1 MVRPRKCRRV
11 CGLPGINSFGPLDAE
26 ERGILPV
33 SMTVEEYESIRL
45 IDLDSKTQQECAEVM
60 GVARTTVQSI
70 YDSARKKIA
79 DALVN
84 GKQLRIEGGNYELCG
99 EHHGRCNNWQECP
112 KRAIAVCEPRRC
124 QRRNKGGQTDENCI
138 TRK

>member
-99 EHHGRCNNWQECP
+99 EHHGYCNHWQECP
-112 KRAIAVCEPRRC
+112 KRGTNAFEPRGC
-124 QRRNKGGQTDENCI
+124 QRRNKGGQADENCI
-138 TRK
+138 TCK

>member
-11 CGLPGINSFGPLDAE
+11 CGLPGINNFGPLNAE
-26 ERGILPV
+26 ERETLVVI
-33 SMTVEEYESIRL
+33 MTVEEYETIRL
-45 IDLDSKTQQECAEVM
+45 IDMEGKTQQECAEVM

-70 YDSARKKIA
+70 YDSARKKLA

-99 EHHGRCNNWQECP
+99 GRHANCNHWQECP
-112 KRAIAVCEPRRC
+112 KKANGCEPRRC
-124 QRRNKGGQTDENCI
+124 QRRNKGGQEDENCD
-138 TRK
+138 TGR

>member
-26 ERGILPV
+26 ERGILTV

-112 KRAIAVCEPRRC
+112 KRGIGAFEQRRC
-124 QRRNKGGQTDENCI
+124 QRRNMGGQTDENCI
-138 TRK
+138 ASK